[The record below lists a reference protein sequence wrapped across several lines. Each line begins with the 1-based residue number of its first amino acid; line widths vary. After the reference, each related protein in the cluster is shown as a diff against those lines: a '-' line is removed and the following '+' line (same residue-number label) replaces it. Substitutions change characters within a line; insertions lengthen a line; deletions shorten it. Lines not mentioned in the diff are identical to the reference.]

1 MVFSD
6 RTYSVLVVSAAQKF
20 NEAFAEMLP
29 GSEYYPVRFVGN
41 IAAARREMV
50 NKTYD
55 LVIINAPLP
64 DDFGTRLALYI
75 CENSGAGV
83 LLLVKAEHYP
93 DINGRVSPFGVLV
106 LPKPASSQTVS
117 QSLQLLCG
125 TRERLRRMEQKTAS
139 IEEKM
144 EEIRIINR
152 AKLLLMEQLKMTEK
166 EAHRFIEKQAM
177 DRCVTKRV
185 VAEQTFHIQVEEEQQ
200 P

>member
-1 MVFSD
+1 MEFTE
-6 RTYSVLVVSAAQKF
+6 RRYSVLLVSSSPKF
-20 NEAFAEMLP
+20 NESMLALLP
-29 GSEYYPVRFVGN
+29 ESRFYPV
-41 IAAARREMV
+41 AAVSDVSSAQRRLLE
-50 NKTYD
+50 NKYD
-55 LVIINAPLP
+55 IVIINAPLP
-64 DDFGTRLALYI
+64 DDFGTRLALNI
-75 CENSGAGV
+75 CDNSGAGV

-93 DINGRVSPFGVLV
+93 DINGRISPFGVLV
-106 LPKPASSQTVS
+106 LPKPATSQAVS

-177 DRCVTKRV
+177 DRCVTRITIAQSILSTYK
-185 VAEQTFHIQVEEEQQ
+185 
-200 P
+200 

>member
-1 MVFSD
+1 MEFTE
-6 RTYSVLVVSAAQKF
+6 RRYSVLLVSSSPKF
-20 NEAFAEMLP
+20 NESMLALLP
-29 GSEYYPVRFVGN
+29 ENRFYPV
-41 IAAARREMV
+41 AAVSDVSSARRCLLES
-50 NKTYD
+50 KYD
-55 LVIINAPLP
+55 IVIINAPLP
-64 DDFGTRLALYI
+64 DDFGTRLALNI
-75 CENSGAGV
+75 CDNSGTAV
-83 LLLVKAEHYP
+83 LLFVKAEHYP

-106 LPKPASSQTVS
+106 LPKPATSQAVS

-177 DRCVTKRV
+177 DRCVTRITIAQSILSTYK
-185 VAEQTFHIQVEEEQQ
+185 
-200 P
+200 

>member
-1 MVFSD
+1 MEFTE
-6 RTYSVLVVSAAQKF
+6 RRYSVLLVSSSPKF
-20 NEAFAEMLP
+20 NESMLVLLP
-29 GSEYYPVRFVGN
+29 ESRFYPV
-41 IAAARREMV
+41 AAVSDVSSARRRLLES
-50 NKTYD
+50 KYD
-55 LVIINAPLP
+55 IVIINAPLP
-64 DDFGTRLALYI
+64 DDFGTRLALNI
-75 CENSGAGV
+75 CDNSGTAV
-83 LLLVKAEHYP
+83 LLFVKAEHYP

-177 DRCVTKRV
+177 DRCVTRITIAQSILSTYK
-185 VAEQTFHIQVEEEQQ
+185 
-200 P
+200 

>member
-1 MVFSD
+1 MEFTE
-6 RTYSVLVVSAAQKF
+6 RRYSVLLVSSSPKF
-20 NEAFAEMLP
+20 NESMLALLP
-29 GSEYYPVRFVGN
+29 ESRFYPV
-41 IAAARREMV
+41 AAVSDVSSARRRLLES
-50 NKTYD
+50 KYD
-55 LVIINAPLP
+55 IVIINAPLP
-64 DDFGTRLALYI
+64 DDFDTRLALNI
-75 CENSGAGV
+75 CDNSGTAV
-83 LLLVKAEHYP
+83 LLFVKAEHYP

-177 DRCVTKRV
+177 DRCVTRITIAQSILSTYK
-185 VAEQTFHIQVEEEQQ
+185 
-200 P
+200 

>member
-1 MVFSD
+1 MEFTE
-6 RTYSVLVVSAAQKF
+6 RRYSVLLVSSSPKF
-20 NEAFAEMLP
+20 NESMLALLP
-29 GSEYYPVRFVGN
+29 ESRFYPVTAVSDVS
-41 IAAARREMV
+41 IARRRLLE
-50 NKTYD
+50 NKYD
-55 LVIINAPLP
+55 IVIINAPLP

-106 LPKPASSQTVS
+106 LPKPTTSQAVS

-177 DRCVTKRV
+177 DRCVTRITIAQSILSTYK
-185 VAEQTFHIQVEEEQQ
+185 
-200 P
+200 

>member
-1 MVFSD
+1 MEFTE
-6 RTYSVLVVSAAQKF
+6 RRYSVLLVSSSPKF
-20 NEAFAEMLP
+20 NESMLALLP
-29 GSEYYPVRFVGN
+29 ESRFYPV
-41 IAAARREMV
+41 AAVSDVSSAQRRLLE
-50 NKTYD
+50 NKYD
-55 LVIINAPLP
+55 IVIINAPLP
-64 DDFGTRLALYI
+64 DDFGTRLALNI
-75 CENSGAGV
+75 CDNSGAGV

-106 LPKPASSQTVS
+106 LPKPATSQAVS

-177 DRCVTKRV
+177 DRCVTRITIAQSILSTYK
-185 VAEQTFHIQVEEEQQ
+185 
-200 P
+200 

>member
-1 MVFSD
+1 MEFTE
-6 RTYSVLVVSAAQKF
+6 RRYSVLLVSSSPKF
-20 NEAFAEMLP
+20 NESMLALLP
-29 GSEYYPVRFVGN
+29 ESRFYPV
-41 IAAARREMV
+41 AAVSDVSSARRRLLES
-50 NKTYD
+50 TYD
-55 LVIINAPLP
+55 IVIINAPLP
-64 DDFGTRLALYI
+64 A
-75 CENSGAGV
+75 V
-83 LLLVKAEHYP
+83 LLFVKAEHYP

-177 DRCVTKRV
+177 DRCVTRITIAQSILSTYK
-185 VAEQTFHIQVEEEQQ
+185 
-200 P
+200 

>member
-1 MVFSD
+1 MEFTE
-6 RTYSVLVVSAAQKF
+6 RRYSVLLVSSSPKF
-20 NEAFAEMLP
+20 NESMLALLP
-29 GSEYYPVRFVGN
+29 ESRFYPV
-41 IAAARREMV
+41 AAVSDVSSARRRLLE
-50 NKTYD
+50 NKYD
-55 LVIINAPLP
+55 IVIINAPLP
-64 DDFGTRLALYI
+64 DDFGTRLALNI
-75 CENSGAGV
+75 CDNSGTAV
-83 LLLVKAEHYP
+83 LLFVKAEHYP

-106 LPKPASSQTVS
+106 LPKPATSQAVS

-177 DRCVTKRV
+177 DRCVTRITIAQSILSTYK
-185 VAEQTFHIQVEEEQQ
+185 
-200 P
+200 

>member
-6 RTYSVLVVSAAQKF
+6 QTYSVLVVSAAQKF
-20 NEAFAEMLP
+20 NEAFAAMLP

-83 LLLVKAEHYP
+83 LLFVKAEHYP
-93 DINGRVSPFGVLV
+93 DINGRVSPFGVLA
-106 LPKPASSQTVS
+106 LPKPTTSQAVS

-177 DRCVTKRV
+177 DRCVTRITIAQSILSTYK
-185 VAEQTFHIQVEEEQQ
+185 
-200 P
+200 

>member
-1 MVFSD
+1 MEFTE
-6 RTYSVLVVSAAQKF
+6 RRYSVLLVSSSPKF
-20 NEAFAEMLP
+20 NESMLALLP
-29 GSEYYPVRFVGN
+29 ESRFYPV
-41 IAAARREMV
+41 AAVSDVSSARRRLLES
-50 NKTYD
+50 KYD
-55 LVIINAPLP
+55 IVIINAPLP
-64 DDFGTRLALYI
+64 DDFGTRLALNI
-75 CENSGAGV
+75 CDNSGTAV
-83 LLLVKAEHYP
+83 LLFVQAEHYP

-106 LPKPASSQTVS
+106 LPKPATSQAVS

-177 DRCVTKRV
+177 DRCVTRITIAQSILSTYK
-185 VAEQTFHIQVEEEQQ
+185 
-200 P
+200 

>member
-1 MVFSD
+1 MEFTE
-6 RTYSVLVVSAAQKF
+6 RRYSVLLVSSSPKF
-20 NEAFAEMLP
+20 NESMLALL
-29 GSEYYPVRFVGN
+29 SESRFYPVTAVSDVSS
-41 IAAARREMV
+41 ARRRLLE
-50 NKTYD
+50 NKYD
-55 LVIINAPLP
+55 IVIINAPLP

-93 DINGRVSPFGVLV
+93 DINGRVSQFGMLV
-106 LPKPASSQTVS
+106 LPKPTTSQAVS

-177 DRCVTKRV
+177 DRCVTRITIAQSILSTYK
-185 VAEQTFHIQVEEEQQ
+185 
-200 P
+200 

>member
-1 MVFSD
+1 MEFTE
-6 RTYSVLVVSAAQKF
+6 RRYSVLLVSSSPKF
-20 NEAFAEMLP
+20 NESMLALLP
-29 GSEYYPVRFVGN
+29 ESRFYPV
-41 IAAARREMV
+41 AAVSDVSSARRRLLES
-50 NKTYD
+50 KYD
-55 LVIINAPLP
+55 IVIINAPLP
-64 DDFGTRLALYI
+64 DDFGTRLALNI
-75 CENSGAGV
+75 CDNSGTAV
-83 LLLVKAEHYP
+83 LLFIKAEHYP

-144 EEIRIINR
+144 GEIRIINR

-177 DRCVTKRV
+177 DRCVTRITIAQSILSTYK
-185 VAEQTFHIQVEEEQQ
+185 
-200 P
+200 

>member
-1 MVFSD
+1 MEFTE
-6 RTYSVLVVSAAQKF
+6 RRYSVLLVSSSPKF
-20 NEAFAEMLP
+20 NESMLALL
-29 GSEYYPVRFVGN
+29 SESRFYPVTAVSDVSS
-41 IAAARREMV
+41 ARRRLLE
-50 NKTYD
+50 NKYD
-55 LVIINAPLP
+55 IVIINTPLA

-106 LPKPASSQTVS
+106 LPKPTTSQAVS

-177 DRCVTKRV
+177 DRCVTRITIAQSILSTYK
-185 VAEQTFHIQVEEEQQ
+185 
-200 P
+200 

>member
-1 MVFSD
+1 MEFTE
-6 RTYSVLVVSAAQKF
+6 RRYSVLLVSSSPKF
-20 NEAFAEMLP
+20 NESMLALLP
-29 GSEYYPVRFVGN
+29 ESRFYPVTAVSDVSS
-41 IAAARREMV
+41 ARRRLLES
-50 NKTYD
+50 KYD
-55 LVIINAPLP
+55 RVIINAPLP
-64 DDFGTRLALYI
+64 DDFGTRLALCI

-93 DINGRVSPFGVLV
+93 DINGRVSPFGVLA

-177 DRCVTKRV
+177 DRCVTRITIAQSILSTYK
-185 VAEQTFHIQVEEEQQ
+185 
-200 P
+200 